1 MVSDMSTEQARTR
14 PAVSVIVDEFT
25 AMSDDEYTAA
35 LRAWLEESADG
46 QPVCASVSAAD
57 TLREIRDQGET

>member
-1 MVSDMSTEQARTR
+1 
-14 PAVSVIVDEFT
+14 VSVIVDEFT

-46 QPVCASVSAAD
+46 
-57 TLREIRDQGET
+57 

>member
-1 MVSDMSTEQARTR
+1 
-14 PAVSVIVDEFT
+14 VSVIVDEFT
-25 AMSDDEYTAA
+25 AMSADEYTAA